1 MAYIHPDF
9 PIIKEDKIGKLPFD
23 GTKKELSITFWRY
36 IHMDE
41 VLSRGQKASRTARE
55 KRERRERALAQA
67 RREDELLRTALTEI
81 LEDLG
86 SSDEE
91 KLKAA
96 ELLLKLREG

>member
-1 MAYIHPDF
+1 
-9 PIIKEDKIGKLPFD
+9 
-23 GTKKELSITFWRY
+23 
-36 IHMDE
+36 MDE
-41 VLSRGQKASRTARE
+41 QLTRGQKASRTARE
-55 KRERRERALAQA
+55 KRERRERELAQA
-67 RREDELLRTALTEI
+67 RREDELLRAALTEI

>member
-1 MAYIHPDF
+1 
-9 PIIKEDKIGKLPFD
+9 
-23 GTKKELSITFWRY
+23 
-36 IHMDE
+36 MDE
-41 VLSRGQKASRTARE
+41 TKLTRGQKASRTARE
-55 KRERRERALAQA
+55 KRERRERLLAQA

-86 SSDEE
+86 SSEEE